1 MPDRRTQNSCP
12 VTVEDLLRL
21 KRAERPPPEFW
32 AGFEQELRQKQL
44 AALVERRSWWHSGAA
59 ALERLRWMRL
69 PVGATAVLAV
79 TLLSIHQ
86 YSLTDRYSDQPL
98 GAVAR
103 AKPASLTKA
112 PLLPMKSRRIIE
124 FRPAALSTVAKSG
137 HGAAPKSIEASFVA
151 PPAPQAMP
159 QELAE
164 LVQHVAGLDAST
176 ASTVYSKPKTL
187 GGSLAFQLGAP
198 AGVDLVLVD
207 ASQPA
212 GFEDRSISTLNARN
226 VAEALPTAVAVTE
239 QRRTRL
245 LAVLGS
251 DGVYSP
257 EPVAPERATQS
268 VVRNLADDDW
278 NHSMSR
284 LQADADRLSIRF

>member
-1 MPDRRTQNSCP
+1 MLDRQTQNRRP

-21 KRAERPPPEFW
+21 KRQERPQPEFW

-59 ALERLRWMRL
+59 AFGRLRWMRL
-69 PVGATAVLAV
+69 PVGATAILAV
-79 TLLSIHQ
+79 TLVSIHQ

-98 GAVAR
+98 GAVPR
-103 AKPASLTKA
+103 AKTALLAKPPVRPPISRLTDD
-112 PLLPMKSRRIIE
+112 
-124 FRPAALSTVAKSG
+124 FRPAAPSAVADSV
-137 HGAAPKSIEASFVA
+137 HDAAPKSTEASFMTPA
-151 PPAPQAMP
+151 APQAIP

-164 LVQHVAGLDAST
+164 LVQHVAGLDAS
-176 ASTVYSKPKTL
+176 AVSTEYSKPKTL
-187 GGSLAFQLGAP
+187 GGSFAMQLGAP
-198 AGVDLVLVD
+198 AGADLVLVD

-212 GFEDRSISTLNARN
+212 GFEDRSITALHARRI
-226 VAEALPTAVAVTE
+226 AEALPTAVAVTE

-257 EPVAPERATQS
+257 EPAAPERATRS
-268 VVRNLADDDW
+268 VVRHLAEDDW
-278 NHSMSR
+278 NRSMSR